1 MSPYKIILIFSHLPI
16 LLTVVYAAVCFK
28 KLGREMKVFSYFVF
42 FSGFIQFTSLFFWFA
57 SKNNMPLLHIYV
69 PFGLMMLARFYAVL
83 LKNFINTKIIW
94 FMSLLFFVFSILN
107 SLFLQNM
114 LMFNSNALTIESIFI
129 TILALFT
136 FTAFLNNIVKETIGQ
151 DIKSLNWVN
160 AGLFT
165 YYSASLLIFYFSN
178 TIAKTFSVD
187 LNLYTWVLHSFFS
200 VVMYTCF
207 LISLWKRH
215 KN

>member
-114 LMFNSNALTIESIFI
+114 FMFNSNALTIESIFI